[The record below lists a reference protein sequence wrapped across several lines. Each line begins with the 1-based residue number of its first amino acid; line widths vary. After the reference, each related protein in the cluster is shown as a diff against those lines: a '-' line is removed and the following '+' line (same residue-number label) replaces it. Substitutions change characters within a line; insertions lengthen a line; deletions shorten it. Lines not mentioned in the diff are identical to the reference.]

1 MNFGRH
7 PLTPLARAMLPLCEL
22 GMDMPSVEILSQ
34 QEVWVNAVR
43 NLRVAQDR
51 FKSYADNNLIDRQY
65 KLRDEVL
72 LRSKFLRPVFGVR
85 KLMPRYFVPFPVEKI
100 INTCAYRMTLP
111 AYMGG
116 IHNVFHVSLL
126 EPFVP
131 DGKNRTP
138 PCPARM
144 GGLGVEEELVVESII
159 DRRNVD
165 KRSKLTQGPNDPV
178 TGIAPVIST
187 HHNML

>member
-1 MNFGRH
+1 M
-7 PLTPLARAMLPLCEL
+7 E
-22 GMDMPSVEILSQ
+22 
-34 QEVWVNAVR
+34 EVWVNAVQ
-43 NLRVAQDR
+43 NLRATQDR
-51 FKSYADNNLIDRQY
+51 FKSYADNNLIDRHY
-65 KLRDEVL
+65 KLHEQVL

-85 KLMPRYFVPFPVEKI
+85 KLMPRYFAPFPVEQI
-100 INTCAYRMTLP
+100 VNTCAYRLTLP

-126 EPFVP
+126 EPYVS

-144 GGLGVEEELVVESII
+144 GGLGVEEEWVVESII
-159 DRRNVD
+159 DHRNVD
-165 KRSKLTQGPNDPV
+165 KRSKLTKGPKDPV

-187 HHNML
+187 HHKMLQYRV